1 MKNLEASE
9 VWGVWRY
16 EKSKDGKQTKIPY
29 YTPYHRARVNDPST
43 WLTLQKAR
51 ELKAHGGF
59 SGLAVFFA
67 EGIGPGGLSLCGVD
81 IDGHDDGKNPL
92 ESEALKLFEG
102 TYAERSPSGRGVHI
116 LFYADLSKLPVTVNE
131 EGKRKLA
138 PGFTM
143 KAANGLEFYAAGLT
157 KRYFTVTFKRVSQ
170 GEEITEQTEAARL
183 FLEEFMKK
191 PSPSP
196 SSASPAGSSQG
207 LPASSSSSPVTTEGR
222 ALTEDEKAEV
232 EKRLKTARRAKNG
245 KAFSALYDLHDLSEY
260 NDDESRADSALC
272 CMLAFYLSKNF
283 ALIDYAFRA
292 SALMRDKWDEL
303 HYSDG
308 STYGET
314 TIKNALQIVDN
325 EYKPRGARGREAAVL
340 GFFGAPVPSLTVDTF
355 AEFCEREGF
364 EFKYDEIRKEVK
376 YLGFSKEENI
386 SLLPNTAPYILKN
399 VMGDG
404 YTNASV
410 DNINGCI
417 SVLAGRNTYNAMLEA
432 IQAIK
437 WDGADRIKEIFA
449 LWKIPEE
456 DALSRVLI
464 VKWLK
469 QTFCMLLNTHE
480 KAFAPEFCLVLSGGQ
495 GAGKTRFFEHLAMN
509 PLYFGE
515 GQSLDPDNKDTI
527 IQGTS
532 VWICELGEI
541 GSTMKRDL
549 DKLKAF
555 MTKPFDEYRPPYGRA
570 VERHPR
576 KTSFCGTVNNIQ
588 FLKDDTGSRRWG
600 VIRLKE
606 GLKVDFSEIKRLDA
620 GQLWA
625 QVRELVES
633 EIAAGK
639 WKNRGEC
646 YRLTAE
652 EVDALENRNAAYT
665 TPAAGV
671 EEVRDVLQELDRDPT
686 AQEWVMTVTQFQQE
700 NKALQRFSRNQIGQA
715 LQKLGYEQKRTGTG
729 GRGYLLP
736 RRSVDW

>member
-67 EGIGPGGLSLCGVD
+67 KGIGPGGLSLCGVD
-81 IDGHDDGKNPL
+81 VDGHDGKNPL
-92 ESEALKLFEG
+92 EAKVRKLFEG
-102 TYAERSPSGRGVHI
+102 TYAETSPSGQGVHI
-116 LFYADLSKLPVTVNE
+116 LFYADLSKLPVTVNK
-131 EGKRKLA
+131 EGKRGLA

-143 KAANGLEFYAAGLT
+143 KPPNGLEFYAADLT
-157 KRYFTVTFKRVSQ
+157 NRYFTVTFKRVSQ
-170 GEEITEQTEAARL
+170 GEEITDQTEAARL
-183 FLEEFMKK
+183 FIEEFMKK

-196 SSASPAGSSQG
+196 SSASPAGPSQG
-207 LPASSSSSPVTTEGR
+207 LPASSSSPVITEGR

-232 EKRLKTARRAKNG
+232 EKRLKAARRAKNG
-245 KAFSALYDLHDLSEY
+245 KSFSALYDLRDLSEY

-292 SALMRDKWDEL
+292 SALMRSKWDEV

-314 TIKNALQIVDN
+314 TIKNALQIVHK
-325 EYKPRGARGREAAVL
+325 EYKPRGPRGREMSVL
-340 GFFGAPVPSLTVDTF
+340 GLFGAPSLTVDTF

-376 YLGFSKEENI
+376 YLGFSKEENK
-386 SLLPNTAPYILKN
+386 SRLPNTAPYILKN
-399 VMGDG
+399 AMGDD

-417 SVLAGRNTYNAMLEA
+417 AVLAGRNTYNAVLEA
-432 IQAIK
+432 IQGIK
-437 WDGADRIKEIFA
+437 WDGADRTKEIFD
-449 LWKIPEE
+449 LWEIPEE
-456 DALSRVLI
+456 DALSRTLI
-464 VKWLK
+464 LKWLK
-469 QTFCMLLNTHE
+469 QTYCMLLNTE
-480 KAFAPEFCLVLSGGQ
+480 EEAFSPEFCLVLSGRQ
-495 GAGKTRFFEHLAMN
+495 GAGKTRFFEHLAMS

-527 IQGTS
+527 IQAAK

-555 MTKPFDEYRPPYGRA
+555 MTKPFDEYRPPYGRE

-606 GLKVDFSEIKRLDA
+606 GLKVDFSEIKRIDA

-671 EEVRDVLQELDRDPT
+671 EEVRDVLQELDDPT
-686 AQEWVMTVTQFQQE
+686 VQRRFMTVSQFQQQ

-715 LQKLGYEQKRTGTG
+715 LQKLGCVQKRTGTG
-729 GRGYLLP
+729 GRGYFLP
-736 RRSVDW
+736 CRSSVDW

>member
-67 EGIGPGGLSLCGVD
+67 KGIGPGGLSLCGVD
-81 IDGHDDGKNPL
+81 VDGHDGKNPL
-92 ESEALKLFEG
+92 ESEVLKLFEG
-102 TYAERSPSGRGVHI
+102 TYAETSPSGQGVHI
-116 LFYADLSKLPVTVNE
+116 LFYADLSKLPVTTDK
-131 EGKRKLA
+131 EGERKLA

-143 KAANGLEFYAAGLT
+143 KPPNGLEFYAADLT

-170 GEEITEQTEAARL
+170 GEEITDQTEAARL
-183 FLEEFMKK
+183 FLEKYMKK

-196 SSASPAGSSQG
+196 SSASPAKA
-207 LPASSSSSPVTTEGR
+207 LPVTTEGR

-232 EKRLKTARRAKNG
+232 EKRLKAARRAKNG
-245 KAFSALYDLHDLSEY
+245 KAFSALYDLGDCSEY
-260 NDDESRADSALC
+260 DNDESRADSALC
-272 CMLAFYLSKNF
+272 CFLAFYLSKNF
-283 ALIDYAFRA
+283 ALIDYAFRD
-292 SALMRDKWDEL
+292 SALMRSKWDEK

-314 TIKNALQIVDN
+314 TIKNALQIVH
-325 EYKPRGARGREAAVL
+325 EKYKPRGPRGREASVL
-340 GFFGAPVPSLTVDTF
+340 GLFGAPSLTVDTF

-399 VMGDG
+399 AMGDE

-437 WDGADRIKEIFA
+437 WDGADRITEIFT
-449 LWKIPEE
+449 LWKIPKE

-480 KAFAPEFCLVLSGGQ
+480 RAYAPEFCLVLSGGQ

-625 QVRELVES
+625 QVWELVKS

-652 EVDALENRNAAYT
+652 EVEALEARNAAHT
-665 TPAAGV
+665 TPPPAL
-671 EEVRDVLQELDRDPT
+671 EEVRDVLQELDDPT
-686 AQEWVMTVTQFQQE
+686 VQERFMTVSQFQQQ
-700 NKALQRFSRNQIGQA
+700 NKALQRFSINQIGQA
-715 LQKLGYEQKRTGTG
+715 LQKLGRVQKRTGAG

-736 RRSVDW
+736 CRSVDW